1 MVSLGGTAPFNGLAS
16 SPANVFLMKVLPAA
30 MAAPEVS
37 GIWWKRLFEA
47 SADAQIVCRASGII
61 EHINPKAARLFDLN
75 PARDEGISSV
85 FKLLSPPADEKL
97 AALCERGIGG
107 PDTLHSVSI
116 SKKTAEHS
124 LVDLEF
130 VPLDENFTLLTFK
143 EASRRL
149 RLESHVLRLV
159 TAIDAT
165 PDVFFITDASL
176 RITFVNPAFQTTSG
190 YNIEEV
196 LGRTDEFL
204 RMPSEREKVQAYQ
217 ECALNGQEWSGEL
230 TNRHHNG
237 STYFTEVTVSPICD
251 VAGRFMGYVACERD
265 VTIRKQLQNELRL
278 KSDFI
283 QSILKSLDGAIY
295 SIDRDFCLTHAN
307 DGWRTTPVE
316 HGGVR
321 INVMPVIGRSLLD
334 YVPDEARREELRAVF
349 QEVLATGVPQDNRF
363 HAADGRHWLL
373 KISPWRDGDYVR
385 GLICNIADQTHYH
398 ELQDQLFQAQKMEII
413 GTLAAGVAHDF
424 NNLLHAIRGN
434 SGLILRKTALDP
446 KVRHEIEQIDLAAMR
461 ATEISQQLLSFSRE
475 SEDKRQVVDLNVVI
489 QEASQLARRTLR
501 GNVVIEL
508 QSAPEPLLVK
518 MDPTRASQ
526 VLLNLC
532 VNAQDAMPHGGRLTL
547 ANAVVTPPED
557 LAGKHGCNPGT
568 LFARCSVIDTG
579 TGIPPEILPRI
590 FQPFFT
596 TKGKG
601 KGTGLGLPIVQRV
614 AQEAGG
620 FLGVESVVGRG
631 TTFHLYL
638 PIAQGDL
645 TPVNRPAPVELARG
659 SGRVLVVDD
668 VDLLREFTKAFLET
682 TGLTVFLAGSGAEA
696 VKVLET
702 AGEPVELVLTDYN
715 MPGMNGVEL
724 IEQVAARW
732 PKIKFVLASGY
743 LEESTRQRIL
753 RTGASIL
760 SKPYDLSD
768 AAELVMKKLKAG

>member
-1 MVSLGGTAPFNGLAS
+1 MN
-16 SPANVFLMKVLPAA
+16 VLPDLKTT
-30 MAAPEVS
+30 PECA
-37 GIWWKRLFEA
+37 GRWWKHLFEA
-47 SADAQIVCRASGII
+47 SADAQVVCRADGTA
-61 EHINPKAARLFDLN
+61 EQINPRAARLFHLDR
-75 PARDEGISSV
+75 ARDEGSFSV
-85 FKLLSPPADEKL
+85 FKIISQPAVEKL
-97 AALCERGIGG
+97 GEIWQRGLTRAENIHSVKIPRANG
-107 PDTLHSVSI
+107 LHSF
-116 SKKTAEHS
+116 
-124 LVDLEF
+124 VDLEL
-130 VPLDENFTLLTFK
+130 VPLGDDFTLITFK
-143 EASRRL
+143 EASYRL
-149 RLESHVLRLV
+149 RLESHVQRLV

-165 PDVFFITDASL
+165 PDVFYITDSEL
-176 RITFVNPAFQTTSG
+176 RITFVNPAFQTATG
-190 YNIEEV
+190 YTIEEV

-204 RMPSEREKVQAYQ
+204 RAPSEAEKVSTYREVVAG
-217 ECALNGQEWSGEL
+217 GQEWIGEFV
-230 TNRHHNG
+230 NQHRNG
-237 STYFTEVTVSPICD
+237 TTYFVEVTISPICD
-251 VAGRFMGYVACERD
+251 IASRFIGYVVCERD
-265 VTIRKQLQNELRL
+265 VTLRKQLQNELRL

-295 SIDRDFCLTHAN
+295 SLDREFCLTHAN
-307 DGWRTTPVE
+307 DGWRTMPPE

-321 INVMPVIGRSLLD
+321 LNVMPIIGKPLLE

-349 QEVLATGVPQDNRF
+349 TEVLATGVPQDNRF
-363 HAADGRHWLL
+363 HAADGRHWLV
-373 KISPWRDGDYVR
+373 KISPWRHGDYVR

-434 SGLILRKTALDP
+434 SGLILRQSALDP

-475 SEDKRQVVDLNVVI
+475 SEDRRQVVDLNIVI
-489 QEASQLARRTLR
+489 HEASQLARRTLR

-508 QSAPEPLLVK
+508 EPATGPLLVK

-547 ANAVVTPPED
+547 ANAIVSAPAS
-557 LAGKHGCNPGT
+557 LAAKHGCAPDA
-568 LFARCSVIDTG
+568 LFARCSVTDTG

-596 TKGKG
+596 TKAKG

-614 AQEAGG
+614 AQESGG
-620 FLGVESVVGRG
+620 FLGVDSAPGKG

-638 PIAQGDL
+638 PLAAEEL
-645 TPVNRPAPVELARG
+645 TPVNKPTQSELARG
-659 SGRVLVVDD
+659 VGRVLVVDD

-682 TGLTVFLAGSGAEA
+682 TGLTVLLAASGAEA

-702 AGEPVELVLTDYN
+702 ETEPVDLVLTDYN

-724 IEQVAARW
+724 IEQVATRW

-743 LEESTRQRIL
+743 LDGTTRQRIL
-753 RTGASIL
+753 AAGASIL
-760 SKPYDLSD
+760 SKPYDLND
-768 AAELVMKKLKAG
+768 AADLVMQKLKV

>member
-1 MVSLGGTAPFNGLAS
+1 MN
-16 SPANVFLMKVLPAA
+16 VLPGLKTT
-30 MAAPEVS
+30 PDLS
-37 GIWWKRLFEA
+37 GAWWKRLFEA
-47 SADAQIVCRASGII
+47 SADAQMVCRSDGTV
-61 EHINPKAARLFDLN
+61 EQINPRAARLFKLE
-75 PARDEGISSV
+75 PMRDEGSLSI
-85 FKLLSPPADEKL
+85 FKILASPADEKL
-97 AALCERGIGG
+97 ASIWERGLKNT
-107 PDTLHSVSI
+107 DTLHSVSI
-116 SKKTAEHS
+116 AKGDDRHS
-124 LVDLEF
+124 LVDLELL
-130 VPLDENFTLLTFK
+130 PLVEGFTLLTFK

-149 RLESHVLRLV
+149 RLESHVQRLV

-165 PDVFFITDASL
+165 PDVFYVTDANL
-176 RITFVNPAFQTTSG
+176 RIIFVNPAFQTASG

-196 LGRTDEFL
+196 MGRSDEFL
-204 RMPSEREKVQAYQ
+204 RAPSEAEKVETYR
-217 ECALNGQEWSGEL
+217 ECIARGQEWSGEL
-230 TNRHHNG
+230 LNQHRNG
-237 STYFTEVTVSPICD
+237 SKYFVEVTISPICD
-251 VAGRFMGYVACERD
+251 IAARFMGYVVCERD
-265 VTIRKQLQNELRL
+265 ISERKQLQNELRV

-283 QSILKSLDGAIY
+283 QSILKSLDSAIY

-307 DGWRTTPVE
+307 DGWRTMPSE

-321 INVMPVIGRSLLD
+321 INVMPIIGKSLLE

-349 QEVLATGVPQDNRF
+349 QEVLRTGMPQDNRF

-373 KISPWRDGDYVR
+373 RISPWRDGDYVR
-385 GLICNIADQTHYH
+385 GLICNIADQTYYH

-434 SGLILRKTALDP
+434 SGLILRKTVLDP

-475 SEDKRQVVDLNVVI
+475 SEGKRQVVDLNVVI

-501 GNVVIEL
+501 GNVVLDL
-508 QSAPEPLLVK
+508 QASSEPLLVK

-532 VNAQDAMPHGGRLTL
+532 VNAQDAMAHGGRLTL
-547 ANAVVTPPED
+547 TNVIASPPLE
-557 LAGKHGCNPGT
+557 LAAKHGCAPGA
-568 LFARCSVIDTG
+568 LFARCSVTDTG
-579 TGIPPEILPRI
+579 SGIPPEVLPRI

-596 TKGKG
+596 TKAKG

-614 AQEAGG
+614 VQEAGG
-620 FLGVESVVGRG
+620 FLGVDSVVGEG

-638 PIAQGDL
+638 PLACEEL
-645 TPVNRPAPVELARG
+645 APVAKAEPPELARG

-682 TGLTVFLAGSGAEA
+682 AGLTVLLAGSGLEA
-696 VKVLET
+696 VQVLEKET
-702 AGEPVELVLTDYN
+702 EPVDLIFTDYN

-743 LEESTRQRIL
+743 LDETTRQRIV

-760 SKPYDLSD
+760 SKPYDLNNASD
-768 AAELVMKKLKAG
+768 LVMKKLND

>member
-1 MVSLGGTAPFNGLAS
+1 MN
-16 SPANVFLMKVLPAA
+16 VLPVVTP
-30 MAAPEVS
+30 APEIS
-37 GIWWKRLFEA
+37 GRWWKRLFEA
-47 SADAQIVCRASGII
+47 SGDAQVVCRANGIV
-61 EHINPKAARLFDLN
+61 EQINPKAARLFNLD
-75 PARDEGISSV
+75 PARDQGSFSV
-85 FKLLSPPADEKL
+85 FRILAAPADQKL
-97 AALCERGIGG
+97 ADIWERGLTR

-116 SKKTAEHS
+116 SRRAEPHS
-124 LVDLEF
+124 LVDLDLL
-130 VPLDENFTLLTFK
+130 PLDEGLTLLTFK

-149 RLESHVLRLV
+149 RLESHVQRLV

-165 PDVFFITDASL
+165 PDVFYVTDAEL
-176 RITFVNPAFQTTSG
+176 RITFVNPAFQTTTG

-196 LGRTDEFL
+196 LGRSDEFL
-204 RMPSEREKVQAYQ
+204 RAPSEAEKVRDYH
-217 ECALNGQEWSGEL
+217 ENVLRGQEWIGEL
-230 TNRHHNG
+230 VNLHRNG
-237 STYFTEVTVSPICD
+237 TTYSSEVTISPICD
-251 VAGRFMGYVACERD
+251 IASRFMGYVVCERD
-265 VTIRKQLQNELRL
+265 ITVRKQLQNELRL
-278 KSDFI
+278 KTDFI

-295 SIDRDFCLTHAN
+295 SLDRDFCLTHAN
-307 DGWRTTPVE
+307 DGWRTMPVE

-321 INVMPVIGRSLLD
+321 INVVPVIGRSLLE
-334 YVPDEARREELRAVF
+334 YVPDPARREELRLVF
-349 QEVLATGVPQDNRF
+349 LEVLSTGTPQDNRF
-363 HAADGRHWLL
+363 HAADGRHWLV
-373 KISPWRDGDYVR
+373 KISPWRDGEYVR

-434 SGLILRKTALDP
+434 SGLILRQTALDP

-461 ATEISQQLLSFSRE
+461 ATEISQQLLSFSRG
-475 SEDKRQVVDLNVVI
+475 SEDKRHVVDLNVVI
-489 QEASQLARRTLR
+489 DEASQLARRTLR

-508 QSAPEPLLVK
+508 QPASAPLLVK

-532 VNAQDAMPHGGRLTL
+532 VNAQDAMPLGGRLTL
-547 ANAVVTPPED
+547 ANAIVSAPAD
-557 LAGKHGCNPGT
+557 LAAKHGCTPGAQ
-568 LFARCSVIDTG
+568 FARCSVTDTG
-579 TGIPPEILPRI
+579 TGIPAEILPRI

-620 FLGVESVVGRG
+620 FLGVDSTVGQG

-638 PIAQGDL
+638 PIAQEEL
-645 TPVNRPAPVELARG
+645 TPVSKPAQPELTRG

-682 TGLTVFLAGSGAEA
+682 AGLTVLLAGSGLEA
-696 VKVLET
+696 VKVLES
-702 AGEPVELVLTDYN
+702 ADEPVELVLTDYN

-724 IEQVAARW
+724 IEQVATRW

-743 LEESTRQRIL
+743 LDETTRQRIL

-760 SKPYDLSD
+760 SKPYDLNDASD
-768 AAELVMKKLKAG
+768 LVMRKLKKA

>member
-1 MVSLGGTAPFNGLAS
+1 MNVLSAATA
-16 SPANVFLMKVLPAA
+16 V
-30 MAAPEVS
+30 PEFS
-37 GIWWKRLFEA
+37 GQWWKRLFEA
-47 SADAQIVCRASGII
+47 SVDAQIVCRASGVI
-61 EHINPKAARLFDLN
+61 EHINSKAARLFKID
-75 PARDEGISSV
+75 PARHEGSLPF
-85 FKLLSPPADEKL
+85 FKLLAPPTDEKV
-97 AALCERGIGG
+97 AAIWKRGIARR
-107 PDTLHSVSI
+107 DILHSVSI
-116 SKKTAEHS
+116 SKSAGEHS
-124 LVDLEF
+124 LVDLEL
-130 VPLDENFTLLTFK
+130 VPLDEQFTLLIFK

-165 PDVFFITDASL
+165 PDVFFITDESL
-176 RITFVNPAFQTTSG
+176 RITFVNPAFQTTTG

-204 RMPSEREKVQAYQ
+204 RAPSEREKVLAYH
-217 ECALNGQEWSGEL
+217 ECALSGREWIGEL
-230 TNRHHNG
+230 TNRHRNG
-237 STYFTEVTVSPICD
+237 STYYSEVTVSPICD
-251 VAGRFMGYVACERD
+251 MASRFMGYVACERD
-265 VTIRKQLQNELRL
+265 TTVRKQLQNELRV

-295 SIDRDFCLTHAN
+295 SLDREFCLTHAN
-307 DGWRTTPVE
+307 DGWRTMPVE

-334 YVPDEARREELRAVF
+334 YVPDDARREELLRVF
-349 QEVLATGVPQDNRF
+349 QEVLATGVAQDNRF

-385 GLICNIADQTHYH
+385 GLICNIADQTYYH

-434 SGLILRKTALDP
+434 SGLILRQITLDP
-446 KVRHEIEQIDLAAMR
+446 KVRHEIEQIDLAATR

-475 SEDKRQVVDLNVVI
+475 SEDKRHVVDLNIVI

-501 GNVVIEL
+501 GNVGIEL
-508 QSAPEPLLVK
+508 EPSAEPLLVK

-547 ANAVVTPPED
+547 ANAVVSPPPD
-557 LAGKHGCNPGT
+557 LAVKHGCHPGA
-568 LFARCSVIDTG
+568 LFARCSVTDTG

-596 TKGKG
+596 TKAKG

-614 AQEAGG
+614 AQETGG
-620 FLGVESVVGRG
+620 FLGVESVVGHG

-638 PIAQGDL
+638 PIAQEGL
-645 TPVNRPAPVELARG
+645 TQVNKPAQVELARG

-682 TGLTVFLAGSGAEA
+682 TGLTVLLAGSGAEA
-696 VKVLET
+696 VKVLEN
-702 AGEPVELVLTDYN
+702 ASEPIDLLLTDYN

-724 IEQVAARW
+724 IEQVASRW

-743 LEESTRQRIL
+743 LDDTTRERIL

-768 AAELVMKKLKAG
+768 AADLVMKKLKG